1 MADNDYNAS
10 YQEGRSG
17 GMYTG
22 GNSIDY
28 AGYLQGQQMRADA
41 EALRG
46 AYSGGGGTAVP
57 MTLAQKSGRFG
68 VFGALIGLPLGA
80 FVQTSIAGAVAGV
93 VGGFT
98 IAFLLRLALELVIRP
113 FRAKSE
119 TSTNDTMGPLPAV
132 LIGGFGGYV
141 IGGAALGV
149 GAAVVLLVVWMARNR
164 R

>member
-41 EALRG
+41 ELKG
-46 AYSGGGGTAVP
+46 AYSGGGGTSVP
-57 MTLAQKSGRFG
+57 MNLAQKCGRIG

-80 FVQTSIAGAVAGV
+80 FVQTSVTGAVAGV
-93 VGGFT
+93 GAGFV
-98 IAFLLRLALELVIRP
+98 IGVVLRLVLELVIRP
-113 FRAKSE
+113 FRAKSA
-119 TSTNDTMGPLPAV
+119 TSTNDAMGPLPAV
-132 LIGGFGGYV
+132 LIGGLGGYV
-141 IGGAALGV
+141 IGGTVV
-149 GAAVVLLVVWMARNR
+149 GLSAAVVLFVVWMARR
-164 R
+164 RR

>member
-1 MADNDYNAS
+1 MAENDYNAS

-28 AGYLQGQQMRADA
+28 AGYVQGQQMRANA
-41 EALRG
+41 EALKDG
-46 AYSGGGGTAVP
+46 YSGGGGTAVP
-57 MTLAQKSGRFG
+57 MNLAQKAGRFG

-93 VGGFT
+93 AGGFT
-98 IAFLLRLALELVIRP
+98 IGFVLRLVLELVIRP

-119 TSTNDTMGPLPAV
+119 TSTNDAMGPLPAV
-132 LIGGFGGYV
+132 LIGGVGAYF
-141 IGGAALGV
+141 IGGPAV
-149 GAAVVLLVVWMARNR
+149 GIGTAVVLLIVWMARKR

>member
-28 AGYLQGQQMRADA
+28 AGYQQGQQMRADA

-46 AYSGGGGTAVP
+46 AYSGGGTAVP

-80 FVQTSIAGAVAGV
+80 SVQTSIVGAVAGV
-93 VGGFT
+93 VVGFT

-119 TSTNDTMGPLPAV
+119 TSTNDTMGPLPGV
-132 LIGGFGGYV
+132 LIGGIGGYV